1 MNKIYKLVWSK
12 VRNTW
17 VVASEIAKGHGKNAS
32 ATRERKLLKTAVITA
47 IMGGCLMTGGLASA
61 ELTPEQKVVYD
72 AVMAE
77 LEKGGGVHY
86 FSVKS
91 KDQMPNYNKDGA
103 QGENSVAIGP
113 GSTTKR
119 RDSLSIGTSNTNDGY
134 ETVLVGNQ
142 NKAYGLDRGY
152 EYASGATIVGTGNTI
167 MSYKGTMAMGSE
179 NIVYQGIAIGAKN
192 KAMGENAVALGNFS
206 SAMYTDSVGI
216 GFGTHGDADGVVAI
230 GRAAKGDALAGV
242 AIGRYAEVHAS
253 TGVALGDSSVS
264 SRGAGVVG
272 YMPGAVGQTAEE
284 VAAYLGKAEEYKSW
298 KADVEKNK
306 DAYTRAKAWHAA
318 VDAERKAFREINEA
332 RIAYAEN
339 STEENKKPL
348 QKNTM
353 HGKKHRMSVKRQM
366 WQ

>member
-103 QGENSVAIGP
+103 KGETSVAIGP
-113 GSTTKR
+113 GSTTKFR
-119 RDSLSIGTSNTNDGY
+119 NGLSVGTNNLNEGY
-134 ETVLVGNQ
+134 ETTVVGSL
-142 NKAYGLDRGY
+142 NKAYGLGRGY

-167 MSYKGTMAMGSE
+167 MSYKGTIAMGSD
-179 NIVYQGIAIGAKN
+179 NN
-192 KAMGENAVALGNFS
+192 R
-206 SAMYTDSVGI
+206 T
-216 GFGTHGDADGVVAI
+216 
-230 GRAAKGDALAGV
+230 
-242 AIGRYAEVHAS
+242 
-253 TGVALGDSSVS
+253 
-264 SRGAGVVG
+264 
-272 YMPGAVGQTAEE
+272 
-284 VAAYLGKAEEYKSW
+284 
-298 KADVEKNK
+298 
-306 DAYTRAKAWHAA
+306 
-318 VDAERKAFREINEA
+318 
-332 RIAYAEN
+332 
-339 STEENKKPL
+339 
-348 QKNTM
+348 
-353 HGKKHRMSVKRQM
+353 
-366 WQ
+366 

>member
-103 QGENSVAIGP
+103 KGETSVAIGP
-113 GSTTKR
+113 GSTTKFR
-119 RDSLSIGTSNTNDGY
+119 NGLSVGTNNLNEGY
-134 ETVLVGNQ
+134 ETTVVGSL
-142 NKAYGLDRGY
+142 NKAYGLGDSA
-152 EYASGATIVGTGNTI
+152 YAYGATIVGTGNTI
-167 MSYKGTMAMGSE
+167 MSNKGTLAMGSD
-179 NIVYQGIAIGAKN
+179 NIVHEGIAIGSGN
-192 KAMGENAVALGNFS
+192 KAMGENAVAMGNYS
-206 SAMYTDSVGI
+206 SAMYTDSMGI
-216 GFGTHGDADGVVAI
+216 GFGAHGEADGVVAI

-253 TGVALGDSSVS
+253 TGVALGDSSIS
-264 SRGAGVVG
+264 SRGAGFVG

-298 KADVEKNK
+298 KEDRKANQG
-306 DAYTRAKAWHAA
+306 AYDRAKAWHAA
-318 VDAERKAFREINEA
+318 VDAERKAHNEVNQA
-332 RIAYAEN
+332 RIAYA
-339 STEENKKPL
+339 KKTDRR
-348 QKNTM
+348 K
-353 HGKKHRMSVKRQM
+353 
-366 WQ
+366 